1 MEQGCDYCFWM
12 IHYRFMPCISFP
24 YYSSEPPRN
33 RQSQTAI
40 SLNSPISTERSED
53 NPDSLDTN
61 LVCMFKESSS
71 NCPALVERVKSNIE
85 SKISSMEPTYSK
97 YANFPSCS
105 SRWVASERYLNSFQ
119 WLVVSLLGPELLPT
133 AGYQRGV
140 GPLQHVQ
147 VRKAILTPS
156 LNPSPFSVTAKA
168 WAQQP
173 HQGRAV
179 VHLPA
184 PPARPTPSPPLQHAH
199 PPQQPLPLASPP
211 LAELVSSPSLTKESS
226 TTPVP
231 WWQNLT

>member
-1 MEQGCDYCFWM
+1 MRWVYIFEALNVGSIFQDVFFNDVSFGNKRRNFLDSVEQGCDYCFWM

-105 SRWVASERYLNSFQ
+105 SR
-119 WLVVSLLGPELLPT
+119 
-133 AGYQRGV
+133 
-140 GPLQHVQ
+140 
-147 VRKAILTPS
+147 
-156 LNPSPFSVTAKA
+156 
-168 WAQQP
+168 
-173 HQGRAV
+173 
-179 VHLPA
+179 
-184 PPARPTPSPPLQHAH
+184 
-199 PPQQPLPLASPP
+199 
-211 LAELVSSPSLTKESS
+211 
-226 TTPVP
+226 
-231 WWQNLT
+231 